1 MDFESLRYID
11 VGSSIIRASLF
22 QSVISVLLVQTMIH
36 IVPHTISP
44 IMVLF
49 LIGNFGDVIELL
61 VVISQNFEYVCKE
74 ENT

>member
-1 MDFESLRYID
+1 MDFESLRYIEF
-11 VGSSIIRASLF
+11 GSSIIRASLF